1 MNVFTFN
8 GGNAVGHI
16 STNSWIKALFIC
28 GLIFVATI
36 GARAQNVP
44 LTPIENSTLSWS
56 LEDGTLTIS
65 GTGAMPDYF
74 YNGSDITTP
83 WNSYQ
88 NSITTVVI
96 EDGVTSIGINAFSSC
111 SSLTSVTIPNSVTSI
126 GDSAFCG
133 CTSLTSVTIPNSVTS
148 IGDSAFVNCTS
159 LASID
164 VADDN
169 TAYASEGGV
178 LFDKEK
184 TILVRYPACK
194 ANAYTIPNS
203 VTTIG
208 DNAFYGCP
216 SLTSVTIS
224 NSVTTIGYCAFNECS
239 SLTSVTIPNSVT
251 YIGSCAFRECNLLST
266 TIPNSVTTIGD
277 NAFGGNNNLKSIDV
291 ANDNTAY
298 ASENGILFNKGKTT
312 LIKYPAGKSDIAYI
326 IPNTVT
332 SIEGSAF
339 WCCSSLTSVT
349 ITNSVTYIGIDA
361 FGYCSGLT
369 SIAIPNSVTSE
380 EVSGA
385 FRGCSGL
392 TSIILPNSISSIA
405 ANAFSQCY
413 GLTSVTIL
421 NSVTLIGP
429 NAFAGL
435 NALTEIINYATT
447 PQAISDNDYVFN
459 GVNLSACT
467 LRVPLGSSAAY
478 RAADVWQD
486 FVNIV
491 EFVADPHYTAVTQP
505 YPDNMTVTAAVVL
518 NNVESQSDHIEIGA
532 FCGDECRGSIVLQS
546 YPDNTEHPYLGF
558 LVVHG
563 NAGDNITFRVFN
575 HDTGKEYDATNAPIS
590 FAADAINGDPT
601 APYLV
606 DATDIYTQT
615 IPLVS
620 GWSWVSVNI
629 ADGNPSLLDQ
639 FKTSVGAAGNLLK
652 GKNEFIQTPGWIG
665 TLSSIDNRNM
675 YMVNTT
681 AAGSLSFTGLQVN
694 PVYTPISL
702 LSGWNWIGYLPQA
715 SLSIDDA
722 LAGMSP
728 QDGDQIKSRSE
739 YSSYTT
745 GTGWVGT
752 LETMNP
758 GDGFKYF
765 STSDQ
770 ALVYPSTSSQFRS
783 VTAENDMTTEWTPN
797 ANSFPNTMT
806 MTSVVLSG
814 STELQS
820 DQIEIGAFS
829 GDECRGSALLK
840 NFPQLTDHPYLG
852 FLVVYGNGN
861 EAIRLR
867 IYNHATGQVYDA
879 SNAPLSFSSDA
890 IYGSPSDPYSVV
902 MPSPTGICNLSSG
915 SVSVYMDQTGEKLNI
930 SYPWNVIDQVAI
942 VDLTG
947 RIVWQTTGFA
957 SESVNVSSL
966 AKGAYIVK
974 LVKDGQMSVY
984 KFVKK

>member
-8 GGNAVGHI
+8 GGNAVGHV
-16 STNSWIKALFIC
+16 STNSWIRALFIC
-28 GLIFVATI
+28 GLIFVAII
-36 GARAQNVP
+36 GARSQNVP

-65 GTGAMPDYF
+65 GTGDMPD
-74 YNGSDITTP
+74 YNGSDMP
-83 WNSYQ
+83 WASYQ
-88 NSITTVVI
+88 SSITTAVI
-96 EDGVTSIGINAFSSC
+96 EDGVTYIGQTAF
-111 SSLTSVTIPNSVTSI
+111 
-126 GDSAFCG
+126 AG

-148 IGDSAFVNCTS
+148 IGDGAFTACSS
-159 LASID
+159 LTSID

-169 TAYASEGGV
+169 LYYTSENGV
-178 LFDKEK
+178 LFDKAK
-184 TILVRYPACK
+184 TTLIQYSAGK
-194 ANAYTIPNS
+194 TGAYTIPNS
-203 VTTIG
+203 VTSIG
-208 DNAFYGCP
+208 VGAFSGC
-216 SLTSVTIS
+216 S
-224 NSVTTIGYCAFNECS
+224 G
-239 SLTSVTIPNSVT
+239 LTSVTIPNSVT
-251 YIGSCAFRECNLLST
+251 FIGVGAFSGCSGLTSVIIPNSVTSIGFAAFYGCSGLTSVIIGNLVSTIDNAVFNYCTSLSHITVDEDNMYYASVDGILFDKAKTDLIRYPEGKTDTYYNIPSSVTIIGEGAFEYCSNLTSVTIPNSVITIGSLAFYQSNLTSIY
-266 TIPNSVTTIGD
+266 IPNSVTTISSC
-277 NAFGGNNNLKSIDV
+277 AF
-291 ANDNTAY
+291 
-298 ASENGILFNKGKTT
+298 
-312 LIKYPAGKSDIAYI
+312 
-326 IPNTVT
+326 T
-332 SIEGSAF
+332 S
-339 WCCSSLTSVT
+339 C
-349 ITNSVTYIGIDA
+349 N
-361 FGYCSGLT
+361 
-369 SIAIPNSVTSE
+369 
-380 EVSGA
+380 
-385 FRGCSGL
+385 
-392 TSIILPNSISSIA
+392 
-405 ANAFSQCY
+405 
-413 GLTSVTIL
+413 GLTSVSFP
-421 NSVTLIGP
+421 NSVLYIGYQ
-429 NAFAGL
+429 AFQNCSSLKSVSIHNSAVSIEGL
-435 NALTEIINYATT
+435 AFENCIGLTEIVNYAIA
-447 PQAISDNDYVFN
+447 PQLIGSDVF
-459 GVNLSACT
+459 GEVEKSQCI
-467 LRVPLGSSAAY
+467 LRVPLGSSDAY

-486 FVNIV
+486 FGNIV
-491 EFVADPHYTAVTQP
+491 EFVAIPHYTAVTQP

-518 NNVESQSDHIEIGA
+518 NGTESQSDHIEIGA
-532 FCGDECRGSIVLQS
+532 FCGDECRGSIVLQN

-563 NAGDNITFRVFN
+563 NDGDNITFRVFN
-575 HDTGKEYDATNAPIS
+575 HDTDKEYDATNAPIS